1 MNRTITLKNSISEA
15 ARLVDII
22 EEYGKEYSISGKSL
36 YNIKL
41 ALEELFVNIV
51 LYGYDDDGEH
61 EVTIV
66 ITKDGSELTVEIRDD
81 GKPFNPLEAP
91 APDLEMPV
99 EEREPGGLG
108 IHLVR
113 HISKGIEY
121 RREGAHNILVLRLSA

>member
-1 MNRTITLKNSISEA
+1 MNRTITLKNSLSEA

-51 LYGYDDDGEH
+51 SYGYDDDGEH

-91 APDLEMPV
+91 APDLDMPV